1 MFHTRQVVVIDVN
14 NLKNGRKPVKLQKER
29 VKEIRRRGMD
39 SLKINRQQHFVRK
52 KVPRVDS
59 VRWRG
64 GCVRYIRDREEGVVM
79 ERVGGEWEALYVW
92 YCMSWRIELAH
103 IIQAWNVW
111 PMSHTFFKLDAKLFI
126 YVLNKADTCLSK
138 YQKLYRIA
146 LHWSAMFACYAK
158 TAVSNCTDLSSM
170 FVCYAET
177 AVLIWP
183 DLLKMVAEHTCIS
196 AW

>member
-1 MFHTRQVVVIDVN
+1 MLFWCHNI
-14 NLKNGRKPVKLQKER
+14 KNGKETSEAPAGCTGEG
-29 VKEIRRRGMD
+29 KQCKGKDDLFRR
-39 SLKINRQQHFVRK
+39 LHFVMKSREN
-52 KVPRVDS
+52 S